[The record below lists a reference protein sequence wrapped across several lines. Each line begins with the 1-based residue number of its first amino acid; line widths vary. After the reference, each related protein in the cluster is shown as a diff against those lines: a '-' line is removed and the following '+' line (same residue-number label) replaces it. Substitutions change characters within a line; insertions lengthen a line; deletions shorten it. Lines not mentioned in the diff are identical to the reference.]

1 MVGKGDGCDI
11 ISGLE
16 ESVNCDWN
24 GDVDLGDGQLQALYE
39 MYMDRLKRVRNLQLN
54 IHVRNQRNL
63 ILESLVCEE
72 RSLPQD
78 ITFITNGEIT
88 ILYAMYLKYVLAL
101 QSANE
106 VYYKKLTESHTDSVL
121 MNLAWNVDELSR
133 LNQEGR
139 KLLGEVSVVK
149 QKLHESDLV
158 SNNVTRQ
165 VTRLQE
171 NLITF
176 LKGMYMQLK

>member
-1 MVGKGDGCDI
+1 
-11 ISGLE
+11 
-16 ESVNCDWN
+16 
-24 GDVDLGDGQLQALYE
+24 
-39 MYMDRLKRVRNLQLN
+39 
-54 IHVRNQRNL
+54 
-63 ILESLVCEE
+63 
-72 RSLPQD
+72 
-78 ITFITNGEIT
+78 
-88 ILYAMYLKYVLAL
+88 
-101 QSANE
+101 
-106 VYYKKLTESHTDSVL
+106 

-158 SNNVTRQ
+158 SNNVTRE

-176 LKGMYMQLK
+176 LKGMYM

>member
-1 MVGKGDGCDI
+1 
-11 ISGLE
+11 
-16 ESVNCDWN
+16 
-24 GDVDLGDGQLQALYE
+24 
-39 MYMDRLKRVRNLQLN
+39 
-54 IHVRNQRNL
+54 
-63 ILESLVCEE
+63 
-72 RSLPQD
+72 
-78 ITFITNGEIT
+78 
-88 ILYAMYLKYVLAL
+88 MYLKCVLAL

-106 VYYKKLTESHTDSVL
+106 VYCKKLTESYTDSAL
-121 MNLAWNVDELSR
+121 MNLAWIVDELSR

-158 SNNVTRQ
+158 SNNVTRE

-176 LKGMYMQLK
+176 LKGMYM